1 MHVVVHNAVGVDGR
15 IDGFVPDIA
24 LYYDLARTW
33 DVGAHLV
40 GSDTLVE
47 GEATAG
53 GVPEGGAD
61 PTNEATDG
69 EGWDESPLLV
79 VTDSRGRERDWSASA
94 TPRTGATCWSSAPRR
109 RPRKFL
115 ATLDETARRSS
126 STVAVRSAAHYSG
139 PAWSTR

>member
-40 GSDTLVE
+40 GSDTLIE

-61 PTNEATDG
+61 PTNEAADEG
-69 EGWDESPLLV
+69 EWDESPLLV
-79 VTDSRGRERDWSASA
+79 VTDSRGRDRDRSASA

-109 RPRKFL
+109 RPR
-115 ATLDETARRSS
+115 SS
-126 STVAVRSAAHYSG
+126 SPRSTRRRYRTSS
-139 PAWSTR
+139 PAWTT